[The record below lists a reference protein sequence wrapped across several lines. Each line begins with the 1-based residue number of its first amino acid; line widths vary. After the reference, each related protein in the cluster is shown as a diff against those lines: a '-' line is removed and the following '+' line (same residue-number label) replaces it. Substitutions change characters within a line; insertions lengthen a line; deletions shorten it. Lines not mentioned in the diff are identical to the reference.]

1 MILPSLV
8 LLFTNDSI
16 KIEALNI
23 FSKLGQRLGQDETK
37 THLLKPIVS
46 LFEVILKRL
55 FVTKDK
61 LL

>member
-1 MILPSLV
+1 MILPSLI

-37 THLLKPIVS
+37 TYLLKPIIS
-46 LFEVILKRL
+46 LFEVKLKKL
-55 FVTKDK
+55 FIIK
-61 LL
+61 